1 MVFFPAMLMLLLV
14 PERCYF
20 ILISWL
26 FHCYCV
32 KIKDGLS
39 SEQESSRACRI
50 VRRLSFNLVLDLDT
64 VFVGEIS
71 SVLIFLPISEL
82 FYIEIVN

>member
-1 MVFFPAMLMLLLV
+1 M

-20 ILISWL
+20 IFIIWL

-39 SEQESSRACRI
+39 SEQESSRTCRI
-50 VRRLSFNLVLDLDT
+50 ARRLSFNLVLDLDL
-64 VFVGEIS
+64 VFEGVIS
-71 SVLIFLPISEL
+71 SGLIFLAISEL
-82 FYIEIVN
+82 FCIEIVNS